1 MYNKFVLWSTLTHDE
16 NEKNIVCLKEDEQKL
31 IDEGKLT
38 LPLFKTVTVWYDKD
52 LRTTEKYAGDFNHP
66 V

>member
-38 LPLFKTVTVWYDKD
+38 LPLFKAVTVWYDKD
-52 LRTTEKYAGDFNHP
+52 LMSAKQWAKELGHP
-66 V
+66 T

>member
-16 NEKNIVCLKEDEQKL
+16 NEKNIVCLQEDEQKL

-38 LPLFKTVTVWYDKD
+38 LPLFKSVTVWYDKD
-52 LRTTEKYAGDFNHP
+52 LMSAKQWANDLGHP